1 VDACMRT
8 RVLVALALIFG
19 AGAAATWWYRS
30 DHPAEVRL
38 PAVPDVGEKESRLGD
53 PRIYLQTD
61 PRWVNEELGESGAR
75 MSAVGCTVCCLS
87 MALAHHGIDL
97 NPAQLNRALKEC
109 GGYTSRGWVKWD
121 ALRRVTKGAVRV
133 RIPVRPT
140 PADIERALDEG
151 NPVIVKVLLASGIQH
166 WVLIVGREKTEYLIK
181 DPLGSGRTLDP
192 LSKFPSDI
200 LAVRIVEKP

>member
-1 VDACMRT
+1 MRT
-8 RVLVALALIFG
+8 RVLVAFALILG
-19 AGAAATWWYRS
+19 AGALAAWWHRGS
-30 DHPAEVRL
+30 RRAEVHL
-38 PAVPDVGEKESRLGD
+38 PVVPNAGEKESRLGD

-75 MSAVGCTVCCLS
+75 MGAVGCTVCCLS

-121 ALRRVTKGAVRV
+121 ALRRVTKGAVCV
-133 RIPVRPT
+133 RIPRRPT
-140 PADIERALDEG
+140 PADIERALEKG
-151 NPVIVKVLLASGIQH
+151 SPVIVKVLLESGIQH

-181 DPLGSGRTLDP
+181 DPLGSGRTLDL
-192 LSKFPSDI
+192 LSKFPGDI